1 MSYSKKID
9 EKWQSKWK
17 ENNLYKFDAKS
28 NKEKY
33 YCLEMFSYP
42 SAAKLHLGH
51 WFNFAPSDSYARFK
65 SMQGYNV
72 FHPMG
77 FDAFGLPA
85 ENYAI
90 KTGIHPDDSTKQ
102 NIESMKKQLE
112 AIGATY
118 DWDYTV
124 ETCMPDY
131 YKWTQ
136 WIFQQLY
143 KKGLAFKKK
152 APVNWCPSCN
162 TVLANEQVEAGKCER
177 CKATVERRKLEQW
190 FFKTTEYAQEL
201 LDDLNKLDWPE
212 STKKV
217 QENWIGRSEGA
228 LVKFKVENTDLD
240 FTVFTTRADTLY
252 GVTYVVIAPE
262 ADIVNQITTPEN
274 KQAVE
279 NYKLEAS
286 KSSEIERMA
295 ADREKTGV
303 FTGAYAI
310 NPVNG
315 ARVPIWI
322 ADYVLEDYGTG
333 CVMAVPAHDDR
344 DYEFAKKFNLPIVQV
359 IDSAKGEEIN
369 LDEKAFTDVQT
380 GVLVNSEILN
390 GLSVKDAQQKI
401 FKYLEDNKIGE
412 RKVNYKLKDWLVS
425 RQRYWGCPIPVIHCE
440 DCGDVLVPEEELPVK
455 LPYNVEF
462 TPDGESPLKK
472 CEEFMHCTCP
482 KCGKESKREADTLD
496 TFVCS
501 SWYFLRYPNAKN
513 EEQAWEK
520 DWTNKM
526 LPVDV
531 YVGGKEH
538 AAMHLIYARFM
549 TKALRDC
556 GLLNFDEP
564 FKRLIHQGM
573 ILGPDGNKMSKSK
586 GNTVA
591 PDEYVEQYGSDIFR
605 MYLMFGFA
613 YTDGGP
619 WKAEGIK
626 AMAKYFSRVEN
637 LVDRVKGYEST
648 IVNKSGEKGNIIDD
662 VNSNV
667 EVSNVKNSNVK
678 TEKEESLLFVKNNT
692 IKRMTED
699 LEVFGFNTAIARSM
713 EFVNEL
719 VAYEQNEN
727 SNPQLLVEC
736 VETLI
741 ILLAPLAPH
750 FAEELWESLGKTTS
764 VHKEEW
770 PKFNES
776 EMQLKQIEIPVQIN
790 GKVKAVVKVNVD
802 LNEAEVKQ
810 AVKENE
816 TIKNALEGKNIVKE
830 IYVKGKIFNIVCK

>member
-9 EKWQSKWK
+9 EKWQKKWK
-17 ENNLYKFDAKS
+17 EENLYKYDKDS
-28 NKEKY
+28 IKPKY

-51 WFNFAPSDSYARFK
+51 WFNFAPADSYARFK
-65 SMQGYNV
+65 SMNGYNV

-90 KTGIHPDDSTKQ
+90 KTGIHPHDSTVK
-102 NIESMKKQLE
+102 NIESMKNQLE

-118 DWDYTV
+118 DWNYTV

-136 WIFQQLY
+136 WIFEQLY

-162 TVLANEQVEAGKCER
+162 TVLANEQVEGGKCER
-177 CKATVERRKLEQW
+177 CKSVVERRKLEQW
-190 FFKTTEYAQEL
+190 FFRTTEYAQEL
-201 LDDLNKLDWPE
+201 LDGLEDLDWPE

-228 LVKFKVENTDLD
+228 LGRFKVDNPDIEFN
-240 FTVFTTRADTLY
+240 VFTTRPDTLY

-262 ADIVNQITTPEN
+262 ADIVNKITTPEN
-274 KQAVE
+274 KEAVE
-279 NYKLEAS
+279 NYKIEAS

-295 ADREKTGV
+295 TDREKTGV

-310 NPVNG
+310 NPMNNEK
-315 ARVPIWI
+315 VPIWI

-333 CVMAVPAHDDR
+333 CVMAVPAHDER
-344 DYEFAKKFNLPIVQV
+344 DHEFAKKYNLPIKQV
-359 IDSAKGEEIN
+359 ITSKALENIDVQ
-369 LDEKAFTDVQT
+369 EKAFTDVST
-380 GVLVNSEILN
+380 GVLINSGELN
-390 GLSVKDAQQKI
+390 GLSVKEAQERIYESLKYRNIGGKKI
-401 FKYLEDNKIGE
+401 
-412 RKVNYKLKDWLVS
+412 NYKLKDWLVS
-425 RQRYWGCPIPVIHCE
+425 RQRYWGCPIPIIHCE
-440 DCGDVLVPEEELPVK
+440 NCGDVLVPEEELPVK

-472 CEEFMHCTCP
+472 CDEFMHCKCP
-482 KCGKESKREADTLD
+482 KCGKDALREADTLD

-501 SWYFLRYPNAKN
+501 SWYFLRYPNANNK
-513 EEQAWEK
+513 EKAWDIEY
-520 DWTNKM
+520 TNKM

-556 GLLNFDEP
+556 GFLNFDEP

-591 PDEYVEQYGSDIFR
+591 PDEYVDEYGSDIFR

-619 WKAEGIK
+619 WKSEGIK
-626 AMAKYFSRVEN
+626 AMSKYFSRIEN
-637 LVDRVKGYEST
+637 LIDKVKITNY
-648 IVNKSGEKGNIIDD
+648 
-662 VNSNV
+662 SNTD
-667 EVSNVKNSNVK
+667 EI
-678 TEKEESLLFVKNNT
+678 TEKEERLLFVKNNT

-713 EFVNEL
+713 EFVNDIIL
-719 VAYEQNEN
+719 YEQNTILNKE
-727 SNPQLLVEC
+727 LLKNC
-736 VETLI
+736 IETLV

-750 FAEELWESLGKTTS
+750 FAEELWESLGKATS
-764 VHKEEW
+764 VHKENW
-770 PKFNES
+770 PQYNEK

-790 GKVKAVVKVNVD
+790 GKVKAVIKVNVD
-802 LNEAEVKQ
+802 LSDEEIKQ
-810 AVKENE
+810 TVKENE
-816 TIKNALEGKNIVKE
+816 CIKNALNGKSIIKE
-830 IYVKGKIFNIVCK
+830 IYVKGKIYNIVCK

>member
-9 EKWQSKWK
+9 EKWQKKWK
-17 ENNLYKFDAKS
+17 EENLYKFDKDS
-28 NKEKY
+28 TKPKY

-51 WFNFAPSDSYARFK
+51 WFNFAPADSYARFK
-65 SMQGYNV
+65 SMSGYNV

-90 KTGIHPDDSTKQ
+90 KTGIHPHDSTVK

-118 DWDYTV
+118 DWNYIV

-136 WIFQQLY
+136 WIFEQLY

-162 TVLANEQVEAGKCER
+162 TVLANEQVEGGKCER
-177 CKATVERRKLEQW
+177 CKTVVERRKLEQW

-201 LDDLNKLDWPE
+201 LDGLKDLDWPE

-228 LVKFKVENTDLD
+228 LVKFKVDNSDIEFN
-240 FTVFTTRADTLY
+240 VFTTRPDTLY

-262 ADIVNQITTPEN
+262 ADIVNKITTPEN
-274 KQAVE
+274 KEAVE
-279 NYKLEAS
+279 NYKIEAS

-295 ADREKTGV
+295 TDREKTGV

-310 NPVNG
+310 NPMNNE
-315 ARVPIWI
+315 RVPIWI

-333 CVMAVPAHDDR
+333 CVMAVPAHDER
-344 DYEFAKKFNLPIVQV
+344 DHEFAKKYNLPIKQV
-359 IDSAKGEEIN
+359 ITSKALENIDVQ
-369 LDEKAFTDVQT
+369 EKAFTDVAT
-380 GVLVNSEILN
+380 GVLINSGELD
-390 GLSVKDAQQKI
+390 GLPVKEAQEKI
-401 FKYLEDNKIGE
+401 YESLKYRNIGGK
-412 RKVNYKLKDWLVS
+412 KVNYKLKDWLVS
-425 RQRYWGCPIPVIHCE
+425 RQRYWGCPIPIIHCE
-440 DCGDVLVPEEELPVK
+440 SCGDVLVPEEELPVK

-482 KCGKESKREADTLD
+482 KCGKPALREADTLD

-501 SWYFLRYPNAKN
+501 SWYFLRYPNANNK
-513 EEQAWEK
+513 EKAW
-520 DWTNKM
+520 DIDYTNKM

-564 FKRLIHQGM
+564 FTRLIHQGM

-591 PDEYVEQYGSDIFR
+591 PDEYVEAYGSDIFR

-626 AMAKYFSRVEN
+626 AMSKYFSRIES
-637 LVDRVKGYEST
+637 LIEKVKTKEY
-648 IVNKSGEKGNIIDD
+648 N
-662 VNSNV
+662 NSD
-667 EVSNVKNSNVK
+667 EM
-678 TEKEESLLFVKNNT
+678 TEKEERLLFVKNNT

-713 EFVNEL
+713 EFVNDIVL
-719 VAYEQNEN
+719 YEQNATLNKELLEN
-727 SNPQLLVEC
+727 C
-736 VETLI
+736 IETLI

-750 FAEELWESLGKTTS
+750 FAEELWESIGKTTS
-764 VHKEEW
+764 VHKENW
-770 PKFNES
+770 PKYNEE

-802 LNEAEVKQ
+802 LSDDEIKKVVKDNEY
-810 AVKENE
+810 
-816 TIKNALEGKNIVKE
+816 IKNALEGKNIIKE
-830 IYVKGKIFNIVCK
+830 IYVKGKIYNIVCK